1 MEHTSGHLAHKAS
14 APYASKVAIAQA
26 LAAMGA
32 RAVTITAVARTKPAD
47 SRAIYKEVNGTQSL
61 SGQTPTNH
69 EWFLGSRTLRLQ
81 AAFLLLMYADYRQ
94 RHSAEADA
102 HGIAFTLAYHNY
114 RRLYPTDVLISPERL
129 ALLIGGGYSI
139 GWREIPKGGSSKFL
153 AGNVK
158 VAKCR
163 SCGLP
168 HLCEAHFRKYEC
180 TDCLT
185 KADEVPM
192 LLAA

>member
-1 MEHTSGHLAHKAS
+1 MDHISGHLAHKAS
-14 APYASKVAIAQA
+14 APYASKVAIAQF
-26 LAAMGA
+26 LAGMGA

-69 EWFLGSRTLRLQ
+69 EWFLGSRQLRLQ
-81 AAFLLLMYADYRQ
+81 AAYLLLMYASYRE
-94 RHSAEADA
+94 RNSTEADA

-114 RRLYPTDVLISPERL
+114 RRLYPGEALVSPERL

-139 GWREIPKGGSSKFL
+139 GWREIPKGGVSKFA

-158 VAKCR
+158 VARCRKCA
-163 SCGLP
+163 LP
-168 HLCEAHFRKYEC
+168 HLVEAHFRKYEC
-180 TDCLT
+180 AECQ
-185 KADEVPM
+185 ARVEEPQ

>member
-1 MEHTSGHLAHKAS
+1 VDHISGHLAHKAS

-26 LAAMGA
+26 LAGMGA

-69 EWFLGSRTLRLQ
+69 EWFLGSRQLRLQ
-81 AAFLLLMYADYRQ
+81 AAYLLLMYAAYRE
-94 RHSAEADA
+94 RDSIEADA
-102 HGIAFTLAYHNY
+102 HGIAFTLAYHDY
-114 RRLYPTDVLISPERL
+114 RRLFPGDALISPERL

-139 GWREIPKGGSSKFL
+139 GWREIPKGGVSKFA

-163 SCGLP
+163 KCALP
-168 HLCEAHFRKYEC
+168 HLVEAHFRKYEC
-180 TDCLT
+180 ADCQA
-185 KADEVPM
+185 KAEEPQ

>member
-1 MEHTSGHLAHKAS
+1 MDHISGHLAHKAS

-26 LAAMGA
+26 LASMGA
-32 RAVTITAVARTKPAD
+32 RAVTITAIARTKPAD

-69 EWFLGSRTLRLQ
+69 EWFLGSRSLRLQ
-81 AAFLLLMYADYRQ
+81 ASFLLLMYAGYRE

-114 RRLYPTDVLISPERL
+114 RRLYPDEAMISPERL

-139 GWREIPKGGSSKFL
+139 GWREIPKGGVSKFA

-163 SCGLP
+163 KCKLP
-168 HLCEAHFRKYEC
+168 HLAEAHFRSYHC
-180 TDCLT
+180 ADCQAR
-185 KADEVPM
+185 ADEALP
-192 LLAA
+192 LAA